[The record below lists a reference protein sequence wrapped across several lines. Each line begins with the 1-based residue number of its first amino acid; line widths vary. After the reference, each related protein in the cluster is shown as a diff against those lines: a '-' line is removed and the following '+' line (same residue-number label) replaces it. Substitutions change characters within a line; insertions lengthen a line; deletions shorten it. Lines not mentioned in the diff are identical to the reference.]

1 MESRTRPTTQ
11 HSTTTLAELGLNQS
25 ARAQKFAMI
34 PENIFRETI
43 AETIS
48 KVRIVSPPFSSARRL
63 QTGDQFFRP
72 LFPRRGNNAARNP
85 DNRVALFFF
94 LRAGAALRVA
104 LAEAF
109 YRQFFPATLAGAM
122 EVGLT

>member
-1 MESRTRPTTQ
+1 
-11 HSTTTLAELGLNQS
+11 LAELGLNQS

-85 DNRVALFFF
+85 DSRVALFRFP
-94 LRAGAALRVA
+94 RADAALRVA
-104 LAEAF
+104 ITEKLFPLAIAKRI
-109 YRQFFPATLAGAM
+109 YKQNA
-122 EVGLT
+122 

>member
-1 MESRTRPTTQ
+1 
-11 HSTTTLAELGLNQS
+11 LAELGLNQS

-63 QTGDQFFRP
+63 QTGNQFFRP
-72 LFPRRGNNAARNP
+72 LFPRGGNAGRI
-85 DNRVALFFF
+85 LTTG
-94 LRAGAALRVA
+94 LRCSASRAQVRH
-104 LAEAF
+104 
-109 YRQFFPATLAGAM
+109 
-122 EVGLT
+122 